1 MKPLFLIILLFAS
14 FNTALAQYSDPYR
27 IAFDGNNYYV
37 TNKSS
42 GKISK
47 LDSAFTHSTVIS
59 GLHSP
64 NDIFFGSVAGNSVI
78 LVLDSNVIKIYDS
91 TSYASVLSI
100 PIPGAIEAH
109 DGIFNPNNSN
119 EFFISDRAGNKIIK
133 GSIGSAPFYPITF
146 TTFTSNILRPAGMI
160 INSQGKLL
168 VVSDTTNAKVYEVNT
183 LTGLKSTVLSSSQ
196 NYFNDIAQ
204 DAQENYY
211 ITNWGNSNLYR
222 YSSTWANPYSVA
234 TFNHPS
240 GLYANTEDNTLVIA
254 CTNCQKVEFKY
265 FHLFVPRADVEV
277 CPADSFY
284 ADFIP
289 TYFGLGTY
297 NADNSFVVQM
307 SDSNGSFDNPIEIGR
322 YTSATRPTT
331 IQAMIPAGQYADSG
345 YLYRLGSTS
354 PEVYSFIEKK
364 LNILSV
370 PKSIIQ
376 NKNVVTCSGS
386 SLSLGKSSETNVAY
400 RWNTNEHI
408 DDSTKSMVMFSS
420 NTFGTYS
427 YLIDL
432 LDTLTGCT
440 SRDALEIMV
449 QEELSLDLKDSV
461 TICKGDSISLGI
473 DNLPYRFNWEH
484 SGDLLNDQSSNPLFT
499 GSVSQTVRM
508 IVADSLN
515 VCSGSDSVEVLV
527 NPLPL
532 ISFTL
537 QELQFCFG
545 DTVRFEDYSDD
556 TLNYSYSMSNE
567 HQFKNGIWKADSVG
581 RFSYVLTYSYKTTGC
596 SNSFGNGFNIRNKPD
611 SIVVSISE
619 KRDFLHANVFGSDYP
634 EAIGWYV
641 NGTLL
646 LANSDT
652 LNTNQIEN
660 GDSVYV
666 SNEHSDECRIR
677 SNTVVWETLSI
688 NYPKISFEIYPNPSL
703 GELNIKSN
711 IPVELVTIYD
721 LSGRVVSQHS
731 TSKIEKGIPSGL
743 YYIEVKTSKG
753 SGIKKLI
760 ISE

>member
-1 MKPLFLIILLFAS
+1 MKHFILFILLFTGVQSA
-14 FNTALAQYSDPYR
+14 FAQYSDPYR
-27 IAFDGNNYYV
+27 IAYDGNNYYV
-37 TNKSS
+37 TNKAS

-47 LDSAFTHSTVIS
+47 LDSAFTHSTIIT

-78 LVLDSNVIKIYDS
+78 LVLDSNAIKIYDS
-91 TSYASVLSI
+91 TTYSSLLSI

-109 DGIFNPNNSN
+109 DGIFNPNNQN

-133 GSIGSAPFYPITF
+133 GTIGSAPFYPITF
-146 TTFTSNILRPAGMI
+146 TTFTSNILCPAGMI

-183 LTGLKSTVLSSSQ
+183 LTGLKSTVLSSSF

-204 DAQENYY
+204 DAQGNYY

-222 YSSTWANPYSVA
+222 YSVTWTNPYSVA

-240 GLYANTEDNTLVIA
+240 GLYANTDENALVIA

-265 FHLFVPRADVEV
+265 FHLFVPRTDITV
-277 CPADSFY
+277 CPTDSFY

-289 TYFGLGTY
+289 TYFGVGTY
-297 NADNSFVVQM
+297 NADNRFVVQM
-307 SDSNGSFDNPIEIGR
+307 SDSNGSFDNAIEIGK
-322 YTSATRPTT
+322 YISATRPTT
-331 IQAMIPAGQYADSG
+331 IKAAVPSGQYADSG

-354 PEVYSFIEKK
+354 PEVYSFIDKK
-364 LNILSV
+364 LNILSL

-376 NKNVVTCSGS
+376 NNNVVACSGS
-386 SLSLGKSSETNVAY
+386 SLSLGKSSEPNVAY

-408 DDSTKSMVMFSS
+408 DDSTKSKVTFSS

-440 SRDALEIMV
+440 SRDSLEIMV

-461 TICKGDSISLGI
+461 SICKGDSISLGI
-473 DNLPYRFNWEH
+473 DNLPYRFDWEN
-484 SGDLLNDQSSNPLFT
+484 SGDLLYDQSSNPLFT

-508 IVADSLN
+508 TVADSLN
-515 VCSGSDSVEVLV
+515 VCSGSDSVEVTV
-527 NPLPL
+527 NPLPQL
-532 ISFTL
+532 SFTL

-545 DTVRFEDYSDD
+545 DTVSFVDFTDD
-556 TLNYSYSMSNE
+556 TLNYSYAMSNQ
-567 HQFKNGIWKADSVG
+567 HQFDKGLWEADSVG

-634 EAIGWYV
+634 EALAWYV
-641 NGTLL
+641 NGSLL
-646 LANSDT
+646 QANSDT

-666 SNEHSDECRIR
+666 SNEHSEECRIR
-677 SNTVVWETLSI
+677 SNTFVWETLSI
-688 NYPKISFEIYPNPSL
+688 SGPKISFELYPNPSS
-703 GELNIKSN
+703 GELNIISSYP
-711 IPVELVTIYD
+711 IELVTIYD
-721 LSGRVVSQHS
+721 LSGRVVSQN
-731 TSKIEKGIPSGL
+731 SKNRFESDLPSGL
-743 YYIEVKTSKG
+743 YYIKVTTAKG
-753 SGIKKLI
+753 SGVKKFVL
-760 ISE
+760 SE